1 MTQQVD
7 TSAFDPSTDEGQAIE
22 RQNQDLASRGEAVET
37 KKPLNLFGF
46 GTENKFYYFPDNVQY
61 IEYKVMNSG
70 MRDEYEKRTSREVRI
85 QNVSKDMKLRLDPA
99 ADRAAILEI
108 SIVGWNVLQADG
120 VTPLPFS
127 KGALREFLKAIDP
140 SYTVELEMQIRKDN
154 PWLMGDTDLADLY
167 EQRDALEEQIREAE
181 AVQGE

>member
-7 TSAFDPSTDEGQAIE
+7 TSAFDSDTAEGQAIE
-22 RQNQDLASRGEAVET
+22 RQNQDLVSRGESIEAT
-37 KKPLNLFGF
+37 KPINLFGF
-46 GTENKFYYFPDNVQY
+46 GTQTKHYYFPDDVQY

-99 ADRAAILEI
+99 ADRAAILEV
-108 SIVGWNVLQADG
+108 SIVGWNILQEDG
-120 VTPLPFS
+120 VTSLPFS
-127 KGALREFLKAIDP
+127 KSALRDFLKAIDP

-154 PWLMGDTDLADLY
+154 PWLMGDTDLTDLY

-181 AVQGE
+181 AVKGE